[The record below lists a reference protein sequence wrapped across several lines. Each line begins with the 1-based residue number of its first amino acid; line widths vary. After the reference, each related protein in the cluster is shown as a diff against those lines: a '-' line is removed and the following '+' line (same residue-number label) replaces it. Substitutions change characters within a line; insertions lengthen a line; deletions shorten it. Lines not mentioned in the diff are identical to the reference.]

1 MQKAAFFC
9 DMDVGSQAACY
20 LHNDANSAIV
30 SKMLL
35 GGSRLLDQ
43 ERPWVDH
50 YGPTVPKTIEDLPYR
65 TLGDFITAKAAQFGE
80 LPAFTACLPNGMN
93 GTLSYKQA
101 DEMSDALAVYLREVA
116 GLEAGDRVAMQLPN
130 GLSYP
135 VAAMAIF
142 KAGCVLV
149 NINPLYTAEEMVK
162 QFKDSEPKAIFIVDM
177 FSDKLAEAV
186 EEFPIANVIVTR
198 VAEYLPAM
206 PRGIVGLVQKYWDKT
221 IHPITVPHIRM
232 PEAVNAGR
240 SAMQGL
246 TDGLDAYRSMIDP
259 DDVACLQYTGGT
271 TGVSKGAMLT
281 HTNILMNMEQTMAL
295 IENLEDGKEVVLTA
309 LPLYHVFA
317 FTVNFL
323 GMYSIGARNILIPNP
338 RPLSNL
344 KRAFENYKITWIS
357 GVNTLFNGLNGE
369 IWFQDTPP
377 KQLKFA
383 SAGGMALQGSVAE
396 RWEALTG
403 KPVLEGYGLT
413 ESSPI
418 LTFNPFGKTRLNS
431 IGVPLPST
439 DVRCVDEDGKDVP
452 QGEPGELIAKGPQI
466 MKGYWNKPEETAKTL
481 QNGWLL
487 TGDIGTMDADGYFR
501 IVDRKK
507 DMILVS
513 GFNVYPNEI
522 EDTIAA
528 HPDVDEVA
536 VIGVPDGA
544 SGEAVKAFVVKRNEG
559 LTKDGL
565 RAYCKEH
572 LTAYK
577 VPKAVEF
584 RDELP
589 KSNVGKILRK
599 DLRAEEI
606 AKAEG

>member
-1 MQKAAFFC
+1 M
-9 DMDVGSQAACY
+9 
-20 LHNDANSAIV
+20 
-30 SKMLL
+30 
-35 GGSRLLDQ
+35 LDQ
-43 ERPWVDH
+43 ERPWTAF
-50 YGPTVPKTIEDLPYR
+50 YGPSVRKTIDAPKYR
-65 TLGDFITAKAAQFGE
+65 TLGDFVSATADVYGD

-93 GTLSYKQA
+93 GTLSYRQA
-101 DEMSDALAVYLREVA
+101 DEMSDAIAIYLREVA
-116 GLEAGDRVAMQLPN
+116 GLNAGDRVAVQLPN
-130 GLSYP
+130 CLSYP
-135 VAAMAIF
+135 IAAMGIF

-162 QFKDSEPKAIFIVDM
+162 QFKDAEPKAIFVVDT
-177 FSDKLAEAV
+177 FADKLAEAV
-186 EEFPIANVIVTR
+186 KDFPIPTVIVTR

-206 PRGIVGLVQKYWDKT
+206 PKAIVGLVQKYWDKT
-221 IHPITVPHIRM
+221 IHPITIPHIRL
-232 PEAVNAGR
+232 PEAVDAGR
-240 SAMQGL
+240 LSKKSLDKGL
-246 TDGLDAYRSMIDP
+246 EAYRSMIDP

-281 HTNILMNMEQTMAL
+281 HANILMNVEQTMEL
-295 IENLEDGKEVVLTA
+295 IPNLENGKEVALTA
-309 LPLYHVFA
+309 LPLYHIFA

-323 GMYSIGARNILIPNP
+323 GFYSIGAHNILIPNP
-338 RPLSNL
+338 RPLTNL
-344 KRAFENYKITWIS
+344 KRAFENYKVTWMS

-369 IWFQDTPP
+369 VWFQDSPP
-377 KQLKFA
+377 KHLKFA
-383 SAGGMALQGSVAE
+383 SAGGMALQGVVAQ
-396 RWEALTG
+396 RWEEVTG

-413 ESSPI
+413 ESSPV

-439 DVRCVDEDGKDVP
+439 DLKCVDEDGKDVP
-452 QGEPGELIAKGPQI
+452 QGEAGELIAKGPQI
-466 MKGYWNKPEETAKTL
+466 MKGYWNKPEETAKTI

-487 TGDIGTMDADGYFR
+487 TGDIGVMDEDGYFR
-501 IVDRKK
+501 VVDRKK

-522 EDTIAA
+522 EDIIAA
-528 HPDVDEVA
+528 HPDVEEVA

-544 SGEAVKAFVVKRNEG
+544 AGEAVKAFIVKRDETLN
-559 LTKDGL
+559 KDTL

-584 RDELP
+584 REELP

-599 DLRAEEI
+599 DLRAEEL

>member
-1 MQKAAFFC
+1 LS
-9 DMDVGSQAACY
+9 DP
-20 LHNDANSAIV
+20 N
-30 SKMLL
+30 
-35 GGSRLLDQ
+35 
-43 ERPWVDH
+43 RPWTDH
-50 YGPTVPKTIEDLPYR
+50 YDASARKNIDAPQHR
-65 TLGDFITAKAAQFGE
+65 TLGGFITAKAAEFGD

-101 DEMSDALAVYLREVA
+101 DEMSDAIAVYLREVA
-116 GLEAGDRVAMQLPN
+116 GLSAGDRVAIQLPN

-135 VAAMAIF
+135 IAAMGIF

-162 QFKDSEPKAIFIVDM
+162 QFHDCEPKAIFIVDM
-177 FSDKLAEAV
+177 FSEKLEEAV
-186 EEFPIANVIVTR
+186 KEYPISTVVVTR
-198 VAEYLPAM
+198 VPEFLPRM

-221 IHPITVPHIRM
+221 IQPINLPHMRL
-232 PEAVNAGR
+232 PEAIAAGR
-240 SAMQGL
+240 TAHKSLENGL
-246 TDGLDAYRSMIDP
+246 EAYRTLIDP

-281 HTNILMNMEQTMAL
+281 HTNILMNMEQTMEL
-295 IENLEDGKEVVLTA
+295 LPNLEDGKEIALTA
-309 LPLYHVFA
+309 LPLYHIFA

-323 GMYSIGARNILIPNP
+323 GFYSIGARNILIPNP

-344 KRAFENYKITWIS
+344 KRAFENYKITFIS
-357 GVNTLFNGLNGE
+357 GVNTLFNGLNRE

-377 KQLKFA
+377 KHLKFA
-383 SAGGMALQGSVAE
+383 AAGGMALQGSVAQD
-396 RWEALTG
+396 WEAITG

-413 ESSPI
+413 ESSPV

-431 IGVPLPST
+431 IGIPVPST
-439 DVRCVDEDGKDVP
+439 DVKCVDEDGKDVP
-452 QGEPGELIAKGPQI
+452 QGEAGELIARGPQI

-481 QNGWLL
+481 QNGWLM
-487 TGDIGTMDADGYFR
+487 TGDIGIMEADGYFR
-501 IVDRKK
+501 VVDRKK

-522 EDTIAA
+522 EDTLAA
-528 HPDVDEVA
+528 HPDVEEVA

-544 SGEAVKAFVVKRNEG
+544 SGEAVKAFIVKKLEAS
-559 LTKDGL
+559 LDKDAV

-599 DLRAEEI
+599 DLRAEEL

>member
-1 MQKAAFFC
+1 M
-9 DMDVGSQAACY
+9 
-20 LHNDANSAIV
+20 
-30 SKMLL
+30 
-35 GGSRLLDQ
+35 LDQ
-43 ERPWVDH
+43 ERPWTDH
-50 YGPTVPKTIEDLPYR
+50 YGPSVRKTIDAPQHR
-65 TLGDFITAKAAQFGE
+65 TLGDFITAKAAEFAD
-80 LPAFTACLPNGMN
+80 LPAFTACMPNGMN
-93 GTLSYKQA
+93 GTLTYRQA
-101 DEMSDALAVYLREVA
+101 DEMSDALAVYLREIA
-116 GLEAGDRVAMQLPN
+116 GLSAGDRVAIQVPN

-149 NINPLYTAEEMVK
+149 NVNPLYTSEEMVK
-162 QFKDSEPKAIFIVDM
+162 QFKDAEPKAIFIVDM
-177 FSDKLAEAV
+177 FTDKLAEAIQDY
-186 EEFPIANVIVTR
+186 PISNVIVTR

-206 PRGIVGLVQKYWDKT
+206 PRGIIGLVQKYWDKT
-221 IHPITVPHIRM
+221 IHPIDVPHIRL

-240 SAMQGL
+240 KQQKGGRDDL
-246 TDGLDAYRSMIDP
+246 EAYRSKIDP

-281 HTNILMNMEQTMAL
+281 HTNILMNMEQTMEL
-295 IENLEDGKEVVLTA
+295 IPNLEDGKEVALTA

-323 GMYSIGARNILIPNP
+323 GFYSIGARNILIPNP

-344 KRAFENYKITWIS
+344 KRAFENYKITWMS

-377 KQLKFA
+377 KHLKFA
-383 SAGGMALQGSVAE
+383 SAGGMALQGVVAE
-396 RWEALTG
+396 RWEGVTG

-413 ESSPI
+413 ESSPV
-418 LTFNPFGKTRLNS
+418 LTFNPFGGTRLNS
-431 IGVPLPST
+431 IGVPVPST

-466 MKGYWNKPEETAKTL
+466 MKGYWNKPEETAKTI

-487 TGDIGTMDADGYFR
+487 TGDIGVMDADGYFR
-501 IVDRKK
+501 VVDRKK

-528 HPDVDEVA
+528 HPGVEEVA

-544 SGEAVKAFVVKRNEG
+544 SGEAVKAFIVKRDES
-559 LTKDGL
+559 LDQAAV

-572 LTAYK
+572 LTGYK

-599 DLRAEEI
+599 DLRAEEL